1 MIQIALVG
9 ETSIVVEEGIKKN
22 VPEKLFILHTK
33 NESKF
38 KFEDKAKEL
47 KEKIELEYKIPT
59 KLKKVGAVDMNN
71 IISIILGIIMKEKKE
86 SKKSLQR
93 KDFAINI
100 TGGTKAMVA
109 AASTAAYLAGSRLYY
124 VLDPKNFKGNDLVL
138 ELPVPS
144 IPRNDDKG
152 KTSKT
157 SSIIL
162 ELIGKFGKVNNSRLF
177 DQLDMGNG
185 KKCPHCKLIQGKHFD
200 DAKKHF
206 KSKHP
211 MKGFVDGLTPQKLQ
225 YHLTKLQANDL
236 ITITRGWVTEIKDNF
251 TGQYKTDYKQTTIE
265 ITNTGKYYA
274 EFPDLVGTIL

>member
-138 ELPVPS
+138 ELPVLA

-206 KSKHP
+206 KTKHP

-225 YHLTKLQANDL
+225 YHLAKLH
-236 ITITRGWVTEIKDNF
+236 
-251 TGQYKTDYKQTTIE
+251 
-265 ITNTGKYYA
+265 
-274 EFPDLVGTIL
+274 FPKHERV